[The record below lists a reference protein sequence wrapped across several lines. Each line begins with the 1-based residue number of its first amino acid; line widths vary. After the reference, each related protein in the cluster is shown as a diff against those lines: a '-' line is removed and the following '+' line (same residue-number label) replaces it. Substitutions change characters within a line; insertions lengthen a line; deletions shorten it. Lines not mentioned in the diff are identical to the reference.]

1 MRFFSMFVAIIISAF
16 LAIGIA
22 EYYQQPY
29 DWNIIILMVFTGF
42 FIHIIILFLESEN
55 GEENEA

>member
-1 MRFFSMFVAIIISAF
+1 MRFLSMFVAIFVSAF
-16 LAIGIA
+16 MAIGIA

-29 DWNIIILMVFTGF
+29 NWDIIILMVLTAF